1 MAKPSKGGIFVI
13 SAPSG
18 AGKTTICREIMKHR
32 DNVRQSVSF
41 TTRPPR
47 EGEVNDV
54 DYTFV
59 SEEEFRSMIDRKE
72 FVEWAE
78 VHGHLYGTSKFRLEG
93 LLDQGHDV
101 ILDIDTH
108 GAAQIKSIFARG
120 VFVFILP
127 PSMKTLRDRLQKR
140 QSDRTEEIEKRLQ
153 RAGDEIRDYYKY
165 DYVIV
170 NDSVDD
176 AVKKLEAIMTVDSL
190 RTGKISED
198 WIRENFLQ

>member
-1 MAKPSKGGIFVI
+1 MI

-59 SEEEFRSMIDRKE
+59 SEEEFRRMIDRKE

-108 GAAQIKSIFARG
+108 GAAQIRSIFAHG

-127 PSMKTLRDRLQKR
+127 PSMKSLRDRLEKR
-140 QSDRTEEIEKRLQ
+140 QRDRTEEIEKRLQ

-198 WIRENFLQ
+198 WIREKFLQ

>member
-1 MAKPSKGGIFVI
+1 
-13 SAPSG
+13 
-18 AGKTTICREIMKHR
+18 
-32 DNVRQSVSF
+32 
-41 TTRPPR
+41 
-47 EGEVNDV
+47 V

-59 SEEEFRSMIDRKE
+59 SEEEFRRMIDRKE

-78 VHGHLYGTSKFRLEG
+78 VYGHLYGTSKHRLEG
-93 LLDQGHDV
+93 LMDQGHDV

-108 GAAQIKSIFARG
+108 GAAQIRNIFAHG

-140 QSDRTEEIEKRLQ
+140 QSDRAEEIEKRLQ

-176 AVKKLEAIMTVDSL
+176 AVKKLEAIMTVESL

-198 WIRENFLQ
+198 WIREKFLQ